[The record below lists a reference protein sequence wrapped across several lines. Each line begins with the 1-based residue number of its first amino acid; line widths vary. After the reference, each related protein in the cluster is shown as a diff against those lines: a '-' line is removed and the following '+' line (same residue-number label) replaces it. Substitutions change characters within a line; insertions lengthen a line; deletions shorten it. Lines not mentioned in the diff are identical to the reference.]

1 VGLFETDRCHEV
13 YKKINGVVKDETI
26 LTIRL
31 MSLGGNCITHLDE
44 TVKEGESMLQ
54 GVCIDTGSATI
65 LEKGKKY
72 FFDFLEN
79 EELNS

>member
-1 VGLFETDRCHEV
+1 
-13 YKKINGVVKDETI
+13 
-26 LTIRL
+26 